1 MHNFRAKEY
10 KHNKNKENLNGLYY
24 NQNSEN
30 HMKTNKEKPFHSGSN
45 NYKYIR
51 DNQNNLVDYLSYNNY
66 IFNNCNG
73 NYNSRKMYYNKNM
86 NNRYHKMHYN
96 NENEHDYIGR
106 NKNYNNNNNIFK
118 DGIGYEKFNR
128 RNNQN
133 NNNCYYNN
141 ADNNNEYKAMGNELL
156 PPKHKNELDKS
167 QINVTAENE
176 LNNKKFKD
184 IDKKN
189 SHQNVMK
196 KGNNRMRKNNFISLV
211 PPQNNDNGCNVENQ
225 IIPPENENIFVEK
238 KKKNYNRYKNNCKN
252 NYSYNSN
259 NSKGHTYFNDSYNNP
274 ENYNYTRY
282 SNNSGNNSFS
292 YRNNHVNSGYTK
304 SRNTTSNYNT
314 VPDIIGKNVT
324 SKSENIKCDTPSNIK
339 FNGNIYNATNNS
351 NDYNL
356 GINGYS
362 NTKNSFDLFV
372 TSKKNMLDDVGANSE
387 ICCDK
392 DKSMG
397 FDLNKNNG
405 SYQNKEQ
412 NNDVEKNEKNTI
424 TTQKEPIGDTFAYQ
438 KDKIDIQKS
447 GECVTE
453 KTNMIAKLDENVAKV
468 SQTNSG
474 NNNDRNPY
482 NYTRTNMNN
491 SYQYPDAN
499 HEENGKYNIG
509 NNSKFVFNK
518 NNYGKKNTPIKYY
531 NNSYNFNYRN
541 NINTRYFRR
550 KHISY
555 DNNSSS
561 YNTNYYYKKSDI
573 DCKVNESCKDRE
585 NCAMDLSFIDEKDK
599 KSESNKVDIKLGVE
613 NGDINVLDD
622 SICNSKLKDNE
633 LVINEEKEKASKN
646 QYSESYNN
654 NKQNNV
660 NTINEPDEHENKK
673 EESTK
678 INILPQSTK
687 SIEYQLEKIP
697 KNVPILA
704 NNGEENGN
712 QNNSLIDMGNTCVST
727 LKNNNIS
734 SYNSDKRKNAK
745 FYKNKMDITRMTNI
759 SLNTNK
765 KQNEMNPIKIDTLD
779 IPENKCN
786 DNDALFLKK
795 NDDTNNGKGIFTI
808 SSGLEND
815 YTVFNIKKEA
825 TQSTTMIC
833 SSDGKSA
840 LNKTEEH
847 LIQFGCVG
855 NESINTFFNKPVS
868 INNSNLSVGSKKLES
883 IQNETLNCYKS
894 ELPDFKE
901 NNVCYKAG
909 KKNTTSYT
917 NKSHCSLVKSGDN
930 LVEIKKKEVIYA
942 NAKKRKNR
950 KKRKNILKNMKNIT
964 SNNELKSSKTNK
976 TFPFPKS
983 FQEPKMRD
991 NNVRENGICDDKKI
1005 IQRQRSMHNRSQS
1018 ETIYNCK
1025 DNYIKNLEISMTKPH
1040 MSNFM
1045 QSVNS
1050 EKFRSILNKY
1060 IFNCDSNINDEETLF
1075 SCDNTT
1081 IDNEAE
1087 KTILDKYMHK
1097 ENGQTE
1103 LKISLPHVVTCS
1115 SSVNNNL
1122 GNPKEVSYRYNV
1134 KPDKYISNY
1143 ENSPKN
1149 NDAYVVNT
1157 APHFD
1162 SLNNCEK
1169 KCEHNDVDNII
1180 NKHTSL
1186 KKTADLIGHTL
1197 YNFNG
1202 EFNCGY
1208 NVKTQNTFLSICNEK
1223 QNLEEKKY
1231 KINNKNIM
1239 NEKDSTHFDLV
1250 SICSD
1255 GKTKHTVLK
1264 MKECV
1269 NSIDTKVC
1277 EKYDTISYREYRENR
1292 KNNNYAPQQCHN
1304 KEGLSINYDRNNSVN
1319 FMIDDLNDSHHQKKS
1334 NSKKSNI
1341 SYNEKD
1347 CLKKCLAIESESIDK
1362 NKAYMN
1368 NTDNNRVNNAYAE
1381 NQENKKNMSVNNN
1394 MYLKNN
1400 QNNSNTNNVNY
1411 YNNIGIKFNTNWY
1424 YNKLNNVVNSNT
1436 NGNKSWEGKY
1446 SSQYIGTTSFAG
1458 DPLNTHNFDTHQ
1470 EINNKT
1476 NNGSD
1481 PMYIP
1486 SYVGNGGNNNFCNNY
1501 NFNSSN
1507 NFGNGD
1513 NYTNA
1518 PYSCN
1523 TTPYNYKSYNYSPE
1537 GNSNSKNVNNRYYE
1551 INKNVY
1557 NSSGNANK
1565 KHLNNM
1571 SRNGEKENSGYFFN
1585 TKCSGINNYENVA
1598 STSAFVDNDNYIN
1611 HIKSNNN
1618 GSGTNFNRNSRG
1630 HRNEMNCAAKYGH
1643 DNYTKNWNGTFNY
1656 RNNYKM
1662 KTNYRFDN
1670 NYMDIHRKCSPNN
1683 MKKNVKKIW
1692 NNYKNTDE
1700 GEEKHPI
1707 VKKYNIYNSFTNVD
1721 SNKDINDNRAVT
1733 IFRAAK
1739 NEIAK
1744 HTMDERHGKGVTI
1757 FNTKNDNN
1765 ENEKLSYNKNRD
1777 KQNDCNVIE
1786 NESNKME
1793 QNFGSNMPKDVAN
1806 NIVNEVEDGESNFKE
1821 RNKKEV
1827 KNGTETYSRNKK
1839 YGDMI
1844 NNNYKKNLIK
1854 KNRSDGGNLS
1864 NITINEGD
1872 NLLIHK
1878 NGKDDCTNK
1887 KAGIDNGD
1895 VGNWQCYRNDT
1906 VNPNNS
1912 PQVGEKKSN
1921 KGYTLYNKKT
1931 YFKQNTK
1938 KNGNVLFN
1946 NDSYVISNSK
1956 NCSPL
1961 SKNNKSNNNANFL
1974 KKNDNVKILDE
1985 EKQKV
1990 DAKCLSSV
1998 MEQKKVSNVGMEDNE
2013 SHRNENTLC
2022 NNKLTICPD
2031 QSSQNS
2037 INGYANN
2044 IEMNSSFYKGSYN
2057 RKNSFNKNDNNINN
2071 FTVKKV

>member
-1 MHNFRAKEY
+1 MHNFRAKEA
-10 KHNKNKENLNGLYY
+10 KHNKNKENLNGPYY
-24 NQNSEN
+24 TQNSEN
-30 HMKTNKEKPFHSGSN
+30 HIKTNKEKPFHSSSS

-66 IFNNCNG
+66 TFSNCNG

-96 NENEHDYIGR
+96 NENENDYIGR

-128 RNNQN
+128 RHNQN
-133 NNNCYYNN
+133 NNNFYYNN
-141 ADNNNEYKAMGNELL
+141 VDNNNEYKTIGNELL
-156 PPKHKNELDKS
+156 PLKHKNELDKS
-167 QINVTAENE
+167 QINVTADNE

-225 IIPPENENIFVEK
+225 IIHPENENIFVEK
-238 KKKNYNRYKNNCKN
+238 KKKNYSRYKNNCKN

-259 NSKGHTYFNDSYNNP
+259 NSKGHTYFNESYNNP

-282 SNNSGNNSFS
+282 SNNTGNNSFS
-292 YRNNHVNSGYTK
+292 YRNNNVNSGYNK
-304 SRNTTSNYNT
+304 SRNTTSNYNN
-314 VPDIIGKNVT
+314 VPDIIGKNVV

-339 FNGNIYNATNNS
+339 FNDPIYNATNNS

-356 GINGYS
+356 CINGYS

-372 TSKKNMLDDVGANSE
+372 TSKKSVLDDVGTNSE
-387 ICCDK
+387 ICCDI
-392 DKSMG
+392 DKSIG
-397 FDLNKNNG
+397 FDLNKNNA

-412 NNDVEKNEKNTI
+412 NNDAEKNEKNNM
-424 TTQKEPIGDTFAYQ
+424 TTQKEPIWDTFAYQ

-447 GECVTE
+447 GECVEE
-453 KTNMIAKLDENVAKV
+453 KTNIIAKLDENVAKGG
-468 SQTNSG
+468 QINSG
-474 NNNDRNPY
+474 NNNDRNSC

-491 SYQYPDAN
+491 SCQYPDAN
-499 HEENGKYNIG
+499 HEENG

-555 DNNSSS
+555 DNNSGS
-561 YNTNYYYKKSDI
+561 YNTNYYYKKLDI
-573 DCKVNESCKDRE
+573 DRKVNEACKDRDE
-585 NCAMDLSFIDEKDK
+585 CTMDLSFIDENDK
-599 KSESNKVDIKLGVE
+599 KSESNKVNIKLAVE

-622 SICNSKLKDNE
+622 SICNPKLKDNE
-633 LVINEEKEKASKN
+633 LVINEEKEKVSKN
-646 QYSESYNN
+646 QHSESYNDNNNNNNN

-660 NTINEPDEHENKK
+660 NTINEPDEDENKK
-673 EESTK
+673 EESPK

-687 SIEYQLEKIP
+687 SIEYQFEKIP

-704 NNGEENGN
+704 NNEEENGN
-712 QNNSLIDMGNTCVST
+712 QNNSLINMSNICVSN
-727 LKNNNIS
+727 LKNNNTS
-734 SYNSDKRKNAK
+734 LYNSDKRKNAK
-745 FYKNKMDITRMTNI
+745 FYKNKMDITKMKNT
-759 SLNTNK
+759 SLNINK
-765 KQNEMNPIKIDTLD
+765 KQIEMNPIKIDTLD

-786 DNDALFLKK
+786 DNDTLFLEK

-808 SSGLEND
+808 SSGLEYD
-815 YTVFNIKKEA
+815 YTVFDIKKEA

-833 SSDGKSA
+833 SSDGKSG
-840 LNKTEEH
+840 LNKNEEH

-868 INNSNLSVGSKKLES
+868 INNSNASVGSKKLGS

-894 ELPDFKE
+894 EVPDFKE
-901 NNVCYKAG
+901 NNACYKPG
-909 KKNTTSYT
+909 KKNITSYT

-930 LVEIKKKEVIYA
+930 FVEMKKKEVIYT

-950 KKRKNILKNMKNIT
+950 KKRKNILKNIT
-964 SNNELKSSKTNK
+964 STNEPKSGKTSKTSKTSKTNN
-976 TFPFPKS
+976 THPFPKS

-991 NNVRENGICDDKKI
+991 NNVGENGICDGKKI
-1005 IQRQRSMHNRSQS
+1005 NQRHRSIHNRSQS
-1018 ETIYNCK
+1018 ESIYNCK

-1040 MSNFM
+1040 MANFI

-1060 IFNCDSNINDEETLF
+1060 IFNCDNNINDEETLF

-1087 KTILDKYMHK
+1087 KVILDKYVHK
-1097 ENGQTE
+1097 EIAQAE

-1115 SSVNNNL
+1115 SNVNNNL
-1122 GNPKEVSYRYNV
+1122 GNQKEVSYRYNV
-1134 KPDKYISNY
+1134 KPDKCVSNY
-1143 ENSPKN
+1143 EGSPQN
-1149 NDAYVVNT
+1149 NVAYVVNT
-1157 APHFD
+1157 VPHFD
-1162 SLNNCEK
+1162 SLNNYEK
-1169 KCEHNDVDNII
+1169 KCEHNDVENII

-1186 KKTADLIGHTL
+1186 KKTADLISYTL
-1197 YNFNG
+1197 YNFNK

-1208 NVKTQNTFLSICNEK
+1208 NVKTQNTFLSIYNEK
-1223 QNLEEKKY
+1223 QNLGKNKY
-1231 KINNKNIM
+1231 KINNKNNI

-1250 SICSD
+1250 STCSD
-1255 GKTKHTVLK
+1255 PKTKDTVLK
-1264 MKECV
+1264 IKECV
-1269 NSIDTKVC
+1269 NSIDAKVC
-1277 EKYDTISYREYRENR
+1277 EKDDIISYREYRENR
-1292 KNNNYAPQQCHN
+1292 KNNNHTPQQCHN
-1304 KEGLSINYDRNNSVN
+1304 KENLSINYDRNNSIN

-1341 SYNEKD
+1341 SYSEKD
-1347 CLKKCLAIESESIDK
+1347 CLKKCLVIESESIDK
-1362 NKAYMN
+1362 NKVYIN
-1368 NTDNNRVNNAYAE
+1368 NTDINRGNNAYAE
-1381 NQENKKNMSVNNN
+1381 NQENKKKMNVNNN

-1400 QNNSNTNNVNY
+1400 KNNSNTNNVSY
-1411 YNNIGIKFNTNWY
+1411 CNNIGIKYNTNWY
-1424 YNKLNNVVNSNT
+1424 YNKFNNVVNSNT

-1446 SSQYIGTTSFAG
+1446 SSEYIGTGSFAG
-1458 DPLNTHNFDTHQ
+1458 DSLNSHNFDTHK

-1476 NNGSD
+1476 NNGNY
-1481 PMYIP
+1481 PMYVP

-1501 NFNSSN
+1501 NFNSLSN
-1507 NFGNGD
+1507 FDNCD

-1523 TTPYNYKSYNYSPE
+1523 TAPYNYKSYNYSAE
-1537 GNSNSKNVNNRYYE
+1537 RNNNSKNANNRYYE
-1551 INKNVY
+1551 VTKNVY

-1585 TKCSGINNYENVA
+1585 TKYSGINNYENVA
-1598 STSAFVDNDNYIN
+1598 STFAFVDNDNYIN
-1611 HIKSNNN
+1611 HNKNNNN

-1630 HRNEMNCAAKYGH
+1630 NENDMNCTVKYGGKGNSTSYGH
-1643 DNYTKNWNGTFNY
+1643 DNYTKNWNGTSNY

-1670 NYMDIHRKCSPNN
+1670 NYMDIHRKYSPNN
-1683 MKKNVKKIW
+1683 MKKNMRKIW
-1692 NNYKNTDE
+1692 NSHKNIDE

-1721 SNKDINDNRAVT
+1721 NNKDIS
-1733 IFRAAK
+1733 
-1739 NEIAK
+1739 
-1744 HTMDERHGKGVTI
+1744 
-1757 FNTKNDNN
+1757 DNN
-1765 ENEKLSYNKNRD
+1765 ENEKLNYNKDKD
-1777 KQNDCNVIE
+1777 KQSDYNVIE
-1786 NESNKME
+1786 NELNKME
-1793 QNFGSNMPKDVAN
+1793 QNIGSNMPKDVAN
-1806 NIVNEVEDGESNFKE
+1806 NVVNEIEGGES
-1821 RNKKEV
+1821 NKKEV
-1827 KNGTETYSRNKK
+1827 KNGTETYNRNRK
-1839 YGDMI
+1839 YGDVI

-1854 KNRSDGGNLS
+1854 KNRSDGGNLN

-1872 NLLIHK
+1872 NLLMHK
-1878 NGKDDCTNK
+1878 NAKDDCTNK
-1887 KAGIDNGD
+1887 KVIIDNGD
-1895 VGNWQCYRNDT
+1895 VGTWECYRNES

-1912 PQVGEKKSN
+1912 PQVSEKKNS

-1931 YFKQNTK
+1931 YSKQNAK

-1946 NDSYVISNSK
+1946 NDSYVISNGK

-1961 SKNNKSNNNANFL
+1961 SKNNKSNNNSNFL

-1990 DAKCLSSV
+1990 DARCLSS
-1998 MEQKKVSNVGMEDNE
+1998 VGMEDNE
-2013 SHRNENTLC
+2013 SRVNEKTVC
-2022 NNKLTICPD
+2022 NNKVTTFPD
-2031 QSSQNS
+2031 KSSQSS

-2044 IEMNSSFYKGSYN
+2044 IETNSNIYKGSSYN
-2057 RKNSFNKNDNNINN
+2057 IKNSFNKNDNNISN
-2071 FTVKKV
+2071 FSVKKV